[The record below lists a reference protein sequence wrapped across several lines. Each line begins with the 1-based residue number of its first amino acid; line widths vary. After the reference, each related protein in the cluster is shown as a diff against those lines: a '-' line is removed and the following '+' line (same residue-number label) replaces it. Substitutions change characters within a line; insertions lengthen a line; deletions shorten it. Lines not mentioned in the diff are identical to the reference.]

1 MTFIQSIEANHEYL
15 EFNFDPAI
23 CFAAIFF
30 IFIGLLFLFLADRI
44 SLKALG
50 TVLFLVGILGGLVQL
65 EKKLET
71 QTNYLVVCDETV
83 TVREIMEEYRIIEQV
98 GNGLV
103 ITKISPEEE

>member
-1 MTFIQSIEANHEYL
+1 MNIVQSIEANYEYL

-30 IFIGLLFLFLADRI
+30 IFIGLLFFFLADRI
-44 SLKALG
+44 TLKAFG
-50 TVLFLVGILGGLVQL
+50 TVLILIGILGGLVQL
-65 EKKLET
+65 EKKVET

-83 TVREIMEEYRIIEQV
+83 TVREIMKDYKIIEQV

-103 ITKISPEEE
+103 ITKKTP